1 MTPQSRPAAV
11 PAPLKGEPGLAAA
24 TRLLPEHGGD
34 GCHPGGAREVV
45 SRMLKYF
52 QGEGLVALGR
62 GSVTLLDKARLRET
76 AGGSIR

>member
-1 MTPQSRPAAV
+1 MEGNGCRPIGV
-11 PAPLKGEPGLAAA
+11 RG
-24 TRLLPEHGGD
+24 
-34 GCHPGGAREVV
+34 VV

-62 GSVTLLDKARLRET
+62 GSVTLLDKTRLRET

>member
-1 MTPQSRPAAV
+1 ME
-11 PAPLKGEPGLAAA
+11 GIGY
-24 TRLLPEHGGD
+24 
-34 GCHPGGAREVV
+34 HPTGAREVV

-62 GSVTLLDKARLRET
+62 GSVTLLDKTRLRET

>member
-1 MTPQSRPAAV
+1 M
-11 PAPLKGEPGLAAA
+11 AAA
-24 TRLLPEHGGD
+24 TRLLLQHGGD
-34 GCHPGGAREVV
+34 GFHPIGAREVV

>member
-1 MTPQSRPAAV
+1 MR
-11 PAPLKGEPGLAAA
+11 
-24 TRLLPEHGGD
+24 
-34 GCHPGGAREVV
+34 
-45 SRMLKYF
+45 KYF

>member
-1 MTPQSRPAAV
+1 MRVRPTGR
-11 PAPLKGEPGLAAA
+11 PRKGEPSLAAA
-24 TRLLPEHGGD
+24 TRLLPAHGGD
-34 GCHPGGAREVV
+34 GCRPIGVREAV
-45 SRMLKYF
+45 SRMLQYF

>member
-1 MTPQSRPAAV
+1 M
-11 PAPLKGEPGLAAA
+11 AAA
-24 TRLLPEHGGD
+24 TRLLPKHGGD
-34 GCHPGGAREVV
+34 DCHPIGAREVV
-45 SRMLKYF
+45 SRMLQYF

>member
-1 MTPQSRPAAV
+1 M
-11 PAPLKGEPGLAAA
+11 KGN
-24 TRLLPEHGGD
+24 
-34 GCHPGGAREVV
+34 GCHPTGVREAV
-45 SRMLKYF
+45 SRMLQYF

>member
-1 MTPQSRPAAV
+1 MSRQTAS
-11 PAPLKGEPGLAAA
+11 
-24 TRLLPEHGGD
+24 THLLLQYEGAR
-34 GCHPGGAREVV
+34 CHPTGAREAV
-45 SRMLKYF
+45 SRMRKYF

>member
-1 MTPQSRPAAV
+1 M
-11 PAPLKGEPGLAAA
+11 AAA
-24 TRLLPEHGGD
+24 TRLLPAHGGD
-34 GCHPGGAREVV
+34 GCRPIGVRGVV